1 MVYQGD
7 ESGGGTTMGRLT
19 LTLGP
24 KPVNSLVMS
33 GGGKSSKAALHF
45 EDVVV
50 TIPFPKAV
58 RTANL
63 SVTAGSC
70 LYDEATKV
78 RRGTTT
84 TRRQSRQGPG
94 RQAGM
99 WDTGRSSS
107 SAVRE
112 GQDGGGH

>member
-1 MVYQGD
+1 MYQGD

-78 RRGTTT
+78 TRPPQPDSRAGRGQAG
-84 TRRQSRQGPG
+84 RQAYGRQGGPG
-94 RQAGM
+94 RWGPLM
-99 WDTGRSSS
+99 
-107 SAVRE
+107 
-112 GQDGGGH
+112 DGWGLLMTC